1 VRTLVSDAVS
11 GAELRD
17 RIPFA
22 KELGIELLLGED
34 GRSKLQLEVLPQ
46 HLNGWGAVHGG
57 VTMTALDVAM
67 AVAARSLEP
76 DGKGVVTIEMKTSFM
91 QAGPPQGRLSATG
104 TCVHRSS
111 SMAFCE
117 AEIRD
122 EGDRLVARATGT
134 FKFLRHR
141 VERSERGAGDRQG

>member
-1 VRTLVSDAVS
+1 VRPLVFDAIS
-11 GAELRD
+11 AAELRD
-17 RIPFA
+17 RIPFV
-22 KELGIELLLGED
+22 KEMGMELLLGED
-34 GRSKLQLEVLPQ
+34 GRSRLELEILPQ

-91 QAGPPQGRLSATG
+91 QAGPPQGRLAATG
-104 TCVHRSS
+104 TCVHRTR

-117 AEIRD
+117 AEVLD
-122 EGDRLVARATGT
+122 EGGRIVARASGT
-134 FKFLRHR
+134 FKFLR
-141 VERSERGAGDRQG
+141 G

>member
-1 VRTLVSDAVS
+1 VRPLVSDSIS

-17 RIPFA
+17 RIPFV
-22 KELGIELLLGED
+22 KEMGIELLLGD
-34 GRSKLQLEVLPQ
+34 NGRSRLALAVRPEY
-46 HLNGWGAVHGG
+46 LNGWGAVHGG

-91 QAGPPQGRLSATG
+91 QAGPTQGRMIASG

-111 SMAFCE
+111 AMAFCE

-122 EGDRLVARATGT
+122 EADRLVARASGT
-134 FKFLRHR
+134 FKFLRNR
-141 VERSERGAGDRQG
+141 VEDGGGRES

>member
-1 VRTLVSDAVS
+1 MRTLVSDPISA
-11 GAELRD
+11 AELRD
-17 RIPFA
+17 RIPFV
-22 KELGIELLLGED
+22 KEMGIELLLGD
-34 GRSKLQLEVLPQ
+34 NGLAKLQLEVLPQ

-111 SMAFCE
+111 TMAFCE

-122 EGDRLVARATGT
+122 EEDRLVARATGT
-134 FKFLRHR
+134 FKFLRYR
-141 VERSERGAGDRQG
+141 VERGERAAGEREG

>member
-1 VRTLVSDAVS
+1 MRPLVSDSIS

-22 KELGIELLLGED
+22 KEMGIELLLGD
-34 GRSKLQLEVLPQ
+34 NGRSRLELEVRPEY
-46 HLNGWGAVHGG
+46 LNGWGAVHGG

-91 QAGPPQGRLSATG
+91 QAGPTQGRMIATG

-122 EGDRLVARATGT
+122 EADRLVARASGT
-134 FKFLRHR
+134 FKFLRRR
-141 VERSERGAGDRQG
+141 VEGSEGRES

>member
-1 VRTLVSDAVS
+1 MRALVSDPISA
-11 GAELRD
+11 AELRD
-17 RIPFA
+17 RIPFV
-22 KELGIELLLGED
+22 KEMGIELLLGD
-34 GRSKLQLEVLPQ
+34 NGRAKLQLEVLPQ

-104 TCVHRSS
+104 TCVHRSGT
-111 SMAFCE
+111 MAFCE

-122 EGDRLVARATGT
+122 EEDRLVARATGT
-134 FKFLRHR
+134 FKFLQYRE
-141 VERSERGAGDRQG
+141 VSK

>member
-1 VRTLVSDAVS
+1 MRTLVSDSIS

-34 GRSKLQLEVLPQ
+34 GRSKLQLEVLPE

-67 AVAARSLEP
+67 AVAARLP
-76 DGKGVVTIEMKTSFM
+76 FPTHQDRMAAVRSF
-91 QAGPPQGRLSATG
+91 Q
-104 TCVHRSS
+104 RS
-111 SMAFCE
+111 
-117 AEIRD
+117 
-122 EGDRLVARATGT
+122 
-134 FKFLRHR
+134 
-141 VERSERGAGDRQG
+141 

>member
-1 VRTLVSDAVS
+1 VRPLVSDSIS

-22 KELGIELLLGED
+22 KEMGMELLLGD
-34 GRSKLQLEVLPQ
+34 NGRSRLELEVRPEY
-46 HLNGWGAVHGG
+46 LNGWGAVHGG

-91 QAGPPQGRLSATG
+91 QAGPTEGRMIATG

-122 EGDRLVARATGT
+122 EADRLVARASGT
-134 FKFLRHR
+134 FKFLRSST
-141 VERSERGAGDRQG
+141 VQK

>member
-1 VRTLVSDAVS
+1 VRPLVSDSIS

-22 KELGIELLLGED
+22 KEMGMELLLGD
-34 GRSKLQLEVLPQ
+34 NGRSRLELDVRPEY
-46 HLNGWGAVHGG
+46 LNGWGAVHGG

-76 DGKGVVTIEMKTSFM
+76 DGKGVVTIEMKTSFL
-91 QAGPPQGRLSATG
+91 QAGPTQGRMIATG

-122 EGDRLVARATGT
+122 EADRLVARASGT
-134 FKFLRHR
+134 FKFLRSST
-141 VERSERGAGDRQG
+141 VQK

>member
-1 VRTLVSDAVS
+1 MRTLVSDRSS

-17 RIPFA
+17 RIPFV
-22 KELGIELLLGED
+22 KEMGMELLLGD
-34 GRSKLQLEVLPQ
+34 NGRSKLQLEVLPQ

-91 QAGPPQGRLSATG
+91 QAGPPRGRLSATG
-104 TCVHRSS
+104 ICVHRSGT
-111 SMAFCE
+111 MAFCE

-122 EGDRLVARATGT
+122 DGDRLVARASGT

-141 VERSERGAGDRQG
+141 VERGERAAGETEG

>member
-1 VRTLVSDAVS
+1 VRPLVFDAIS
-11 GAELRD
+11 AAELRD
-17 RIPFA
+17 RIPFV
-22 KELGIELLLGED
+22 KEMGMELLLGED
-34 GRSKLQLEVLPQ
+34 GRSRLELEVLPQ

-91 QAGPPQGRLSATG
+91 QAGPPQGRLAATG
-104 TCVHRSS
+104 TCVHRTS

-117 AEIRD
+117 AEVRD
-122 EGDRLVARATGT
+122 EGGRIVARASGT
-134 FKFLRHR
+134 FKFLR
-141 VERSERGAGDRQG
+141 G

>member
-1 VRTLVSDAVS
+1 MRPLVFDSIS

-22 KELGIELLLGED
+22 KEMGIELLLGD
-34 GRSKLQLEVLPQ
+34 NGRSRLALEVLPQ
-46 HLNGWGAVHGG
+46 YLNGWGAVHGG

-76 DGKGVVTIEMKTSFM
+76 EGKGVVTIEMKTSFM
-91 QAGPPQGRLSATG
+91 RAGPTEGRLVATG

-122 EGDRLVARATGT
+122 EGDRIVARASGT

-141 VERSERGAGDRQG
+141 EGEGGAVA